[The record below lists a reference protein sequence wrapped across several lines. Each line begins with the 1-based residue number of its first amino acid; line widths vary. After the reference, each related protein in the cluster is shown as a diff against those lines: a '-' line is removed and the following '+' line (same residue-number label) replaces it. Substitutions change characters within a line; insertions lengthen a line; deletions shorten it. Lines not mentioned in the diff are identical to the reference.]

1 MLMDEGTSSPP
12 PLLLEQG
19 TSIPPRKKSCREENY
34 SKEEDDLSAKICEP
48 CAIFVI

>member
-19 TSIPPRKKSCREENY
+19 TSILPRKRAVVK
-34 SKEEDDLSAKICEP
+34 KITAKKKMT
-48 CAIFVI
+48 